1 MNFKKLGIV
10 LAGGGGKGAYQIGV
24 WNALRETGIDRHIA
38 AVAGTSVGGLNGA
51 MMAQGKYDL
60 AEKMWLNVERH
71 NLLTLEGVAGLAE
84 ALAQKSP
91 PGRLLNRMLNSAA
104 SKGLFKREG
113 LQSMI
118 AEGVDTA
125 LLAGSAIPLTVAW
138 HHDDDNRVVYR
149 ALRDPAIVA
158 DGLLATAA
166 LPLIFDA
173 VRIEDELYS
182 DGGFYWELPG
192 RRLDNVPVRAL
203 QEAGCDTVIV
213 VCLSQTDLT
222 ISPQQFPGM
231 RVIPIVPRHA
241 LGSVMATLDF
251 SNKGAAGRMEQG
263 YADAKA
269 ILRHLEKYLDTGER
283 YQQLWDEVA
292 RNAARD
298 AENHSAIGGVDT
310 AHGATIG
317 KIADFDRIVADDR
330 FDRPLGVAD
339 EATDAD
345 TALDGAP
352 RSAFALAGEALL
364 SQLDRE
370 RIHTGVDQFL
380 ARCGKDRKAV
390 EEGVLDAIAA
400 LAPVAGRAGALRD
413 EGMLSRLVGALTGR
427 TQKLSADNELAL
439 AEGQYALLR
448 LVNAVQKQGALSLE
462 FSCVLK
468 NRVQDALQEMA
479 RQGQRHN
486 EDLERV
492 YRSMAQVYGKLRD
505 RLMQVDERVERL
517 ERQGRLLS
525 WLAHTS
531 VPRYRGRR
539 LAQLPVTLRLVT
551 LANDFFH
558 RTEGAWSL
566 DELMS
571 AHEMCYRAELGE
583 ATLRVGSFF
592 QDLLEDRESA
602 GTLTTGLVTGPS
614 AAHPRGAAAWL
625 LDLRNQRT
633 AGGVE
638 HAVASWDYGPDTEL
652 KAWDLLVEMLYH
664 MRAAGLAPVKHGS
677 EMTALK
683 AAWAGQ
689 LDVLEDLVKDGL
701 LPPAFRREMAPVRS
715 AIEGFRLKVPLVGKF
730 SAGKSTLINSWLDRE
745 VQEID
750 LGACTS
756 APVEFHRAAPN
767 QEKLVVCWAAVAPES
782 VPAREEFPEPYMTE
796 SRLAAF
802 AHGRRILHVERH
814 LDMPAL
820 ERYPDLVVVDTP
832 GIGSVNI
839 DHDTALAHYLGD
851 GVLFILCAN
860 RGQVGNEERAFVQR
874 QKQLGQAFSL
884 LVCQEDLNNASERE
898 ALQRSLAEQAGLAKD
913 QLVRGCSAKERNLA
927 GFDDLL
933 AHVDRSKTGLFVRRH
948 GPLVE
953 ALVQRARQLLA
964 QTLGAPDDA
973 ALRERMAQIGAAM
986 ESLDDRFRREEQAF
1000 LADCTGI
1007 VARAV
1012 VADVRSFMRNRRS
1025 AYAER
1030 IAAEQEFRS
1039 LVLADAQNAF
1049 ELATRTHFTVRL
1061 ERLARVLAHDV
1072 DIGQIGTLDLGA
1084 GAGAEGGHKS
1094 GLSDLAAGAA
1104 RAGAGATAGALLG
1117 AAAPVAGIGG
1127 SAALFGA
1134 AAGSVLPGLGTLIGA
1149 ALGGLLG
1156 HFLIG
1161 KGQRVSA
1168 EDHAAEAIE
1177 LICGQV
1183 EMQAGA
1189 LLEAQGR
1196 AALDGLDAPLRARL
1210 DSEREQMGRI
1220 EALLQEHVAKKADLQ
1235 ARATAALD
1243 RLRDVAASE
1252 GAEA

>member
-24 WNALRETGIDRHIA
+24 WNALRETGLDRHIA

-51 MMAQGKYDL
+51 MMAQGKYEL

-91 PGRLLNRMLNSAA
+91 PGRLLNRVLNSAA

-138 HHDDDNRVVYR
+138 HHDDGNRVVYR
-149 ALRDPAIVA
+149 TLRDPAIVA

-192 RRLDNVPVRAL
+192 RRLDNVPVRAV

-251 SNKGAAGRMEQG
+251 SNKGAAARMEQG

-269 ILRHLEKYLDTGER
+269 VLRQLEMYLDTGER

-292 RNAARD
+292 RNAAREAQTD
-298 AENHSAIGGVDT
+298 SAIGGVEA
-310 AHGATIG
+310 AHGKTIG

-330 FDRPLGVAD
+330 FDRPLGVAG
-339 EATDAD
+339 EAENAAEAD
-345 TALDGAP
+345 TSP

-370 RIHTGVDQFL
+370 RIHTAVDQFL

-462 FSCVLK
+462 FSCVLQ

-558 RTEGAWSL
+558 RTEGAWTL

-638 HAVASWDYGPDTEL
+638 HAVACWDYGPDTKL

-689 LDVLEDLVKDGL
+689 FDVLEDLVKDGL

-730 SAGKSTLINSWLDRE
+730 SAGKSSLINSWLDRE

-782 VPAREEFPEPYMTE
+782 VPAREEFPDPYMAE

-839 DHDTALAHYLGD
+839 DHDAALAHYLGD

-860 RGQVGNEERAFVQR
+860 RGQIGNEERAFVER

-913 QLVRGCSAKERNLA
+913 QLVRGCSAKERRLA

-933 AHVDRSKTGLFVRRH
+933 AHVDRSKAGLFVRRH

-964 QTLGAPDDA
+964 QTLAASDDA

-986 ESLDDRFRREEQAF
+986 ESLDSRFRREEQAF

-1049 ELATRTHFTVRL
+1049 ELATGTHFTARL

-1072 DIGQIGTLDLGA
+1072 DIGQIGTLELGA
-1084 GAGAEGGHKS
+1084 GADGEHKS
-1094 GLSDLAAGAA
+1094 GLSDLAAGVA

-1134 AAGSVLPGLGTLIGA
+1134 AAGSLLPGLGTLIGA

-1183 EMQAGA
+1183 DMQAAA
-1189 LLEAQGR
+1189 LLDAQAR
-1196 AALDGLDAPLRARL
+1196 TALDSLHGQLRARL
-1210 DSEREQMGRI
+1210 DSEREQVGRI
-1220 EALLQEHVAKKADLQ
+1220 EALLQEHAAKKDDLQ

-1243 RLRDVAASE
+1243 RLGDVAA
-1252 GAEA
+1252 GAGTEA

>member
-24 WNALRETGIDRHIA
+24 WNALRESGLDRHIA

-51 MMAQGKYDL
+51 MIAQGKYEL

-84 ALAQKSP
+84 AIAQKSP
-91 PGRLLNRMLNSAA
+91 PGRLLNRVLDSAA

-118 AEGVDTA
+118 AEGVDAA
-125 LLAGSAIPLTVAW
+125 LLAGSPIPLTVTW
-138 HHDDDNRVVYR
+138 HHDDGNRVVYR
-149 ALRDPAIVA
+149 TLRDPAIVA

-213 VCLSQTDLT
+213 VCLSQTDLN

-269 ILRHLEKYLDTGER
+269 ILRHLEMYLDTGEH
-283 YQQLWDEVA
+283 YQQLWNEVA
-292 RNAARD
+292 RNAARE
-298 AENHSAIGGVDT
+298 AENDSAISSIEA

-317 KIADFDRIVADDR
+317 KIADFDRIVADDG
-330 FDRPLGVAD
+330 FDRPLGVAED
-339 EATDAD
+339 VAEADN
-345 TALDGAP
+345 AP
-352 RSAFALAGEALL
+352 PSAFALAGEALL

-380 ARCGKDRKAV
+380 ARCGKDRNAA

-400 LAPVAGRAGALRD
+400 LAPVGGRAGALRD

-448 LVNAVQKQGALSLE
+448 LVHAVQKQGALSLE
-462 FSCVLK
+462 FSCVLQ

-479 RQGQRHN
+479 RQGRRHN
-486 EDLERV
+486 EDLQRV

-505 RLMQVDERVERL
+505 RLMQVDERVDRL

-583 ATLRVGSFF
+583 ATLRVGSFL

-602 GTLTTGLVTGPS
+602 DTLTTGLVTGPL

-625 LDLRNQRT
+625 LDLRNQRS

-638 HAVASWDYGPDTEL
+638 HAVACWDYGPDTEL

-664 MRAAGLAPVKHGS
+664 MRAAGLAPVRHGS

-689 LDVLEDLVKDGL
+689 FDVLEDLVKDGL
-701 LPPAFRREMAPVRS
+701 LPSAFRREMAPVRS
-715 AIEGFRLKVPLVGKF
+715 AIEGFRLRVPLVGKF
-730 SAGKSTLINSWLDRE
+730 SAGKSSLINSWLDRE

-750 LGACTS
+750 LGACTA

-767 QEKLVVCWAAVAPES
+767 QEKLVVCWAPVAPES
-782 VPAREEFPEPYMTE
+782 VPAREEFPDAYMAE

-814 LDMPAL
+814 LDMSAL

-860 RGQVGNEERAFVQR
+860 RGQVGKEERAFIQR

-898 ALQRSLAEQAGLAKD
+898 ALQRSLAEQAGLANG
-913 QLVRGCSAKERNLA
+913 QLVRGCSAKERKLA

-933 AHVDRSKTGLFVRRH
+933 AHVDRSKAELFVRRH

-964 QTLGAPDDA
+964 QTLAAPDDA
-973 ALRERMAQIGAAM
+973 ALRARMAQIGAAM
-986 ESLDDRFRREEQAF
+986 ESLDSRFRREEQAF

-1007 VARAV
+1007 VARNV

-1025 AYAER
+1025 AYVER
-1030 IAAEQEFRS
+1030 ISAEQEFRS

-1049 ELATRTHFTVRL
+1049 ELATRTHFTARL

-1072 DIGQIGTLDLGA
+1072 DIGEIGTLDLGA
-1084 GAGAEGGHKS
+1084 GGEGNS
-1094 GLSDLAAGAA
+1094 RPGLSALAANAA

-1134 AAGSVLPGLGTLIGA
+1134 AAGSVLPGFGTLIGA

-1161 KGQRVSA
+1161 KGKRVSA
-1168 EDHAAEAIE
+1168 EDQAEEAIE

-1183 EMQAGA
+1183 EMQASA
-1189 LLEAQGR
+1189 LLEGQAR
-1196 AALDGLDAPLRARL
+1196 AALDGLHQQLRTRL
-1210 DSEREQMGRI
+1210 DSEREQVGRI
-1220 EALLQEHVAKKADLQ
+1220 EAMLQEHAAKKAELQ

-1243 RLRDVAASE
+1243 RLRDVAT
-1252 GAEA
+1252 GAGAGT